1 MRILKFGGTS
11 VGNPSRMRDVLEIL
25 KRSQGAKIVVLSAM
39 AGTTNELVSLSAELA
54 ASDVDSASKRIDDLY
69 DQYQKVVSG
78 LFEESEW
85 IEQAIECVDHRFHVL
100 RAACEISFDA
110 EVEKE
115 ILAQGEFLSTD
126 LFQLLAQSASMDAI
140 LVNALEFMRIDDQEE
155 PDYPV
160 MKEIIPS
167 FFDGKMGHDMVITQ
181 GYICRDIHGKIN
193 NLQRGGSDFT
203 ATILG
208 ALLKVEEIQ
217 IWTDIDGVHNNDPRV
232 VDDTRPIRRLSYR
245 EAAELAYF
253 GAKIL
258 HPTCVL
264 PAEKAA
270 IPVRLKY
277 TARPDAEGTLIA
289 AETSKRPVTAIAA
302 KDGITAI
309 KIYSHRMLLAYGFMR
324 KVFQVFE
331 DYETPI
337 DMITTSEVAVS
348 LTIDQTHALD
358 KILDDLSDF
367 GEVDA
372 QDGFS
377 IICIVG
383 NELYSDPSYIEKVF
397 ACLSEIPVRMI
408 SMGGSRY
415 NISILIRTTY
425 KKSALVALNSLFS

>member
-1 MRILKFGGTS
+1 
-11 VGNPSRMRDVLEIL
+11 MRDVLEIV
-25 KRSQGAKIVVLSAM
+25 KRCPGEKIVVLSAM
-39 AGTTNELVSLSAELA
+39 AGTTNELVSIAHGLSSGDIDA
-54 ASDVDSASKRIDDLY
+54 ASKRIDELY
-69 DQYQKVVSG
+69 DRYRKVVSG
-78 LFEESEW
+78 LFEKSQW
-85 IEQAIECVDHRFHVL
+85 IERASDCVDHRFHVL
-100 RAACEISFDA
+100 RAACEISFTQ

-126 LFQLLAQSASMDAI
+126 LFHLLVQRSNLDA
-140 LVNALEFMRIDDQEE
+140 LWVNALDFMRIDDQEE
-155 PDYPV
+155 PDYGQ
-160 MKEIIPS
+160 MKEIIPD
-167 FFDGKMGHDMVITQ
+167 FFKERTGHDMVITQ
-181 GYICRDIHGKIN
+181 GYICRDEHGEIN

-208 ALLKVEEIQ
+208 AILQAEEIQ

-232 VDDTRPIRRLSYR
+232 VNDTRPIRRLSYR

-264 PAEKAA
+264 PAEKAGV
-270 IPVRLKY
+270 PVRLKY

-309 KIYSHRMLLAYGFMR
+309 KIYSHRMLLAYGFLR

-331 DYETPI
+331 VHETPI

-348 LTIDQTHALD
+348 LTIDQTHALN
-358 KILDDLSDF
+358 KILEELSDF
-367 GEVDA
+367 GEVEA
-372 QDGFS
+372 QDGYS

-383 NELYSDPSYIEKVF
+383 NELYNDPSYIENVF
-397 ACLSEIPVRMI
+397 ACLSKIPVRMI

-415 NISILIRTTY
+415 NISILIKTTY
-425 KKSALVALNSLFS
+425 KKDALVALNSLFY